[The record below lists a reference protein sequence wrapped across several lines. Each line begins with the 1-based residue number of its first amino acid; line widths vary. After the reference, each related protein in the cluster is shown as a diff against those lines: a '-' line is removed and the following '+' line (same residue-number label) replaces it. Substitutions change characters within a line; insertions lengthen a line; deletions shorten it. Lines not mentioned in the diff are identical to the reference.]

1 MVDEFLCLAFGN
13 HAVFQIALNVDIQEG
28 RHAAEAHGGAVL
40 RFHGGEVGEVS
51 PLDGFLRVFGRA
63 GNVEAVGGS
72 HFLHL
77 FQRNMLLVDF
87 FAQADNAFQVLARFQ
102 IGL

>member
-1 MVDEFLCLAFGN
+1 MVDEFLCLAFGD
-13 HAVFQIALNVDIQEG
+13 HTVFQIAFNVDIQER
-28 RHAAEAHGGAVL
+28 RHTTEAHCGAVL
-40 RFHGGEVGEVS
+40 RFHGSEVGEVS

-63 GNVEAVGGS
+63 GNIVAVGSG

-77 FQRNMLLVDF
+77 FQRNVLLIDF